1 MHISSFLCFFS
12 LSVGQRQLL
21 CTARAILRKNKV
33 LIMDEAT
40 ANVDAR
46 TDMLLQDAVAK
57 NFQGA
62 TILAIAHRLD
72 TIIDYDKVLVLGSG
86 SVLEYGSPHD
96 LITSGGAFSSMIDET
111 GDMADILKARAM
123 EHAAH

>member
-1 MHISSFLCFFS
+1 
-12 LSVGQRQLL
+12 
-21 CTARAILRKNKV
+21 
-33 LIMDEAT
+33 MDEAT

-96 LITSGGAFSSMIDET
+96 LITSGGAFLSMIDET